1 MNDITVRIGVTIFL
15 VIAGVAAYVVYSRLS
30 VKQAA
35 TKQMGLEEARPGV
48 PTVLYFTS
56 PYCGPCKTIQAPA
69 LEKLAKMYGDAL
81 QVIKIDTDERPEAAS
96 HWNVM
101 TLPTTYVFDRAGK
114 PRFFNPG
121 IARAEKLEQQLM
133 QAGLTISKAS

>member
-1 MNDITVRIGVTIFL
+1 MNDITARIGITVL
-15 VIAGVAAYVVYSRLS
+15 LAMAGLAAYFTFSRLS

-35 TKQMGLEEARPGV
+35 SKQMGLEEARPGV

-69 LEKLAKMYGDAL
+69 LEKLAKVYGDAL
-81 QVIKIDTDERPEAAS
+81 QVIRIDTDERPEAAS

-101 TLPTTYVFDRAGK
+101 TLPTTYVFDKAGK

-121 IARAEKLEQQLM
+121 IARAEKLEQQLL
-133 QAGLTISKAS
+133 QAGLTPQ